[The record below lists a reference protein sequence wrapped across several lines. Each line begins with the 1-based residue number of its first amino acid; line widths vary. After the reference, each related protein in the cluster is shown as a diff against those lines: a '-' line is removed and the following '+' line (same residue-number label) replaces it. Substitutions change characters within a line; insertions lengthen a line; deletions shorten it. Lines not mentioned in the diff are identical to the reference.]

1 MLINMKNEWR
11 NAGIGIS
18 VLVLLAGGMGLHY
31 WYTNSTGTAAPEE
44 TSQVVG
50 ESDDGASILDG
61 TPVTKAIKLNET
73 LSLAGTKIK
82 PTEVIEDSRCPK
94 DVQCIQA
101 GTVRVGAVVTP
112 RGSPD
117 TDEQPILFEL
127 RVPMTVGLD
136 QVTLIEVSPA
146 PTAGSSIAPTDY
158 VFTFTVVKGAGTEYI
173 KG

>member
-1 MLINMKNEWR
+1 MTHEWR
-11 NAGIGIS
+11 NAGIGIL

-31 WYTNSTGTAAPEE
+31 WYTNGKTAEAPEE
-44 TSQVVG
+44 TGQVAG
-50 ESDDGASILDG
+50 EADDSASIPDG
-61 TPVTKAIKLNET
+61 TPVTKTIKLNET
-73 LSLAGTKIK
+73 VRIAGTKIT

-94 DVQCIQA
+94 DVQCIRA

-117 TDEQPILFEL
+117 TDQQPIMFEL

-136 QVTLIEVSPA
+136 QITLIEVSPA
-146 PTAGSSIAPTDY
+146 PAAGVTISPTDY